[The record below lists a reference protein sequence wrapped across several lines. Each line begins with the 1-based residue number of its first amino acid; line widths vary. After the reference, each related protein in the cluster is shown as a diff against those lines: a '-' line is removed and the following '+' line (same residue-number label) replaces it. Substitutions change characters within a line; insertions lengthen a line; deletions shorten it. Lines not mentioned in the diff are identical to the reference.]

1 MGPVRP
7 IIGAALAL
15 ACGCGGERL
24 AVRPLDGSPARRL
37 VASADPSIT
46 RDPAGGDLLLTWV
59 GDDGTGWR
67 LYFARSADQ
76 GDHWS
81 DPVRVTADTG
91 EVKPHGE
98 ASPRLVAGPGGKLAV
113 VWPRDVVVP
122 GRQWPASAMR
132 VARSVDGGRSWL
144 GPITVNDDTLAAPVG
159 HNFQGVAWSGD
170 SGLVAAWLDERNGPP
185 TAHHHDR
192 LATAND
198 STSEPDAT
206 VYLARSPDFGRTWEP
221 NLATWGGACPC
232 CRITLAREADGQ
244 VVAAWRQHFPGN
256 VRDVVIAEVA
266 PRPGAPVRVNQDG
279 WVYPGCPHNGPG
291 VAIGADGRRHLVWYT
306 GAAGKAG
313 LYHAALGND
322 GRSLAPAVALVA
334 GSKLPAVHG
343 SVVALGGGGAVAAFD
358 ADADGRRAIGVT
370 QLGADGQVTGRWTVR
385 GSDGA
390 VYPQLAAVSA
400 RAVVVAYTSRNG
412 ERQELRLARVA
423 LPEADH

>member
-7 IIGAALAL
+7 SICAALAL
-15 ACGCGGERL
+15 AWGCGKDP
-24 AVRPLDGSPARRL
+24 AVRPLGGSPARRM
-37 VASADPSIT
+37 VASADPSIA
-46 RDPAGGDLLLTWV
+46 REPGSGDLLLTWV

-76 GDHWS
+76 GERWS
-81 DPVRVTADTG
+81 DPVRVTVDTG

-98 ASPRLVAGPGGKLAV
+98 ASPRLVAGPAGKLAV
-113 VWPRDVVVP
+113 VWPRDVAVP

-132 VARSVDGGRSWL
+132 VARSVDGGRTWL

-159 HNFQGVAWSGD
+159 HNFQGVAWAGD
-170 SGLVAAWLDERNGPP
+170 SGLVAAWLDERGGEP

-221 NLATWGGACPC
+221 NQAIWGGACPC
-232 CRITLAREADGQ
+232 CRITLAREADGR
-244 VVAAWRQHFPGN
+244 VAAAWRQHFPGN
-256 VRDVVIAEVA
+256 VRDVVIAAVA
-266 PRPGAPVRVNQDG
+266 PSPGAPVRVNQDG

-291 VAIGADGRRHLVWYT
+291 IAIGADGRRHVVWYT
-306 GAAGKAG
+306 GASGRPG
-313 LYHAALGND
+313 LYYAAVGYD
-322 GRSLAPAVALVA
+322 GRNLTRPAALVA
-334 GSKLPAVHG
+334 GGKLPAVHG
-343 SVVALGGGGAVAAFD
+343 SVVTMDGGRALAAFD
-358 ADADGRRAIGVT
+358 AAEDGRRAIGVT
-370 QLGADGQVTGRWTVR
+370 ELGADGRPTGHSILPD
-385 GSDGA
+385 SDGG

-400 RAVVVAYTSRNG
+400 RAVVVAYTARSG